1 MIKDIEKIDLQLKKE
16 RLIDKSTDD
25 HEDSGEK
32 FNYLHGKINKQ
43 NNQLNNAVKMGKEI
57 TKNQDLTYIELKNQR
72 DKLQKANNMMTEVE
86 QTLSLHDQLVGVV
99 NNRDLFNKLK
109 LVLIVALLFLADV
122 LVLYIKLK

>member
-25 HEDSGEK
+25 QEDSGEK

-43 NNQLNNAVKMGKEI
+43 NIQLNNAVKMGKEI
-57 TKNQDLTYIELKNQR
+57 TTNQDLTYIELKNQR

-86 QTLSLHDQLVGVV
+86 QTLSLHDQLVGVI

-109 LVLIVALLFLADV
+109 LVVIVALLFIADV